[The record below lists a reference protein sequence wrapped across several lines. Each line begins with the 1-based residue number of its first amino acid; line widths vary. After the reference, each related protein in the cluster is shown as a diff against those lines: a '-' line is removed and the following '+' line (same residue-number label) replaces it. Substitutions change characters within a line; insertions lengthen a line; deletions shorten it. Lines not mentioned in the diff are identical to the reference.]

1 MLNPQN
7 LSIFDISLVI
17 IHVLIC
23 FGIAF
28 YYFRKIK
35 KADDFS
41 FGLKNYSTI
50 MFVCTIFATGI
61 GAGTAI
67 GYVDK
72 LYNGGLIILI
82 FILSQPFFWLMSS
95 KFLVPK
101 IYNLQFCST
110 ISQVMAKLYGKSGG
124 FITVLA
130 SVVETIGAICVQ
142 AIAIGA
148 MCSYFFGMS
157 FSLGVLLGYFIIS
170 VYGMVGGIKGIMAID
185 IYQFMIFFLIIPIA
199 YAIVSWKFNG
209 VEQIILNIPEST
221 FEFDFSF
228 KNIVILL
235 SFLTASLLPEIAPP
249 LMQRYLMLA
258 ATPKKLKVILQN
270 LFFISIP
277 FMLSLCI
284 IAYIMKANDVGLTEN
299 VIFRFISHYVP
310 IGIKGVMI
318 MGLFAVIMSTADS
331 YLNSASVII
340 TKDFIKVLFPDLTD
354 KQELRI
360 LRLFILIISLV
371 PLLLIS
377 SNLFEIFWLFKTFGT
392 QMILIPFFAGLYDFQ
407 PRKHSFIYG
416 VLGGFLFAVITVLYF
431 PEYIMLH
438 VLTSQIG
445 VAIGF
450 FGCHYSQKLREFTF
464 KEILKEIE
472 IFFMLEGRRW
482 EIKRT
487 KFKKISIS
495 KSFKETFIQQE
506 PLYTRFSIFIFCYF
520 FVYSFYLDKSS
531 VTLLVLTIMG
541 YILVFLMIFR
551 DILVTHR
558 FQEKVVP
565 YYYFFI
571 MTFCLPFLA
580 SFMLFNADNNSFW
593 AVNAVLSILLLY
605 QFLNVAGF
613 LFSLTAGFSLGYL
626 THVFI
631 NIDNFTFDLKSLIIL
646 AYIYVSA
653 IFITIFLIK
662 NKEQKID
669 DKEEEQQKKL
679 EITGMLANL
688 IVHEIQTPIAVSYGY
703 SQLLNDELKEAK
715 VEVLDDHKNCKFS
728 KENISSIEGIGVN
741 LEKINLHGL
750 NMIENLL
757 TVLSQSV
764 KKEEKSVFSIKPCIY
779 EAVEDCELLM
789 PDARNIKIKISENFK
804 VKCAYNCLKYIIINL
819 IKNTYNRSGENTLIE
834 IRTEPDKP
842 STIYYIDYGKKMSE
856 DDVKV
861 VFDRFYSNST
871 SGTGIGLEFCKLVM
885 EDLNGNI
892 NCYSSAKMNGYTVF
906 TLKFPHLLD

>member
-1 MLNPQN
+1 MNPQN
-7 LSIFDISLVI
+7 LSIFDISLVL
-17 IHVLIC
+17 IHILIC
-23 FGIAF
+23 FGIAL

-67 GYVDK
+67 GYVDH

-82 FILSQPFFWLMSS
+82 FILSQPFFWLISS

-101 IYNLQFCST
+101 ICNMQFCST
-110 ISQVMAKLYGKSGG
+110 ISQVMEKLYGRSGG
-124 FITVLA
+124 FITVLV
-130 SVVETIGAICVQ
+130 SVVEVIGAICVQ

-148 MCSYFFGMS
+148 MCTYFFGMN
-157 FSLGVLLGYFIIS
+157 FSLGVLLGYVVIS
-170 VYGMVGGIKGIMAID
+170 VYGMIGGMRGIMAID

-209 VEQIILNIPEST
+209 VEQVILNIPVST

-235 SFLTASLLPEIAPP
+235 SFLTASLVPEISPP

-258 ATPKKLKVILQN
+258 TTPKKLKIVLQN

-277 FMLSLCI
+277 FMLSLCV

-299 VIFRFISHYVP
+299 VIFRFISYYVP
-310 IGIKGVMI
+310 IGIKGLMI
-318 MGLFAVIMSTADS
+318 VGLFAVIMSTADS

-360 LRLFILIISLV
+360 LRFFIIVISLI

-377 SNLFEIFWLFKTFGT
+377 SNLFETIWLFKTFGT

-407 PRKHSFIYG
+407 PKKYSFIYG
-416 VLGGFLFAVITVLYF
+416 VLGGFLFALITVLCF
-431 PEYIMLH
+431 PEYTMLH

-450 FGCHYSQKLREFTF
+450 FGCHYFQKLREFTF

-482 EIKRT
+482 EIRRT
-487 KFKKISIS
+487 KFEKISIHR
-495 KSFKETFIQQE
+495 SFKETFIQQE
-506 PLYTRFSIFIFCYF
+506 PLYTRFSIFILCYF
-520 FVYSFYLDKSS
+520 FVYSFYLDKNSS
-531 VTLLVLTIMG
+531 SLLIFTIVG
-541 YILVFLMIFR
+541 YVLVFLMIFR
-551 DILVTHR
+551 DVLVAQR

-565 YYYFFI
+565 YYYFFV

-580 SFMLFNADNNSFW
+580 SFMLFDAGNNSFW
-593 AVNAVLSILLLY
+593 AANSVLSILLLY

-626 THVFI
+626 IHIFI
-631 NIDNFTFDLKSLIIL
+631 NIDNFAFDLKSLMIL

-653 IFITIFLIK
+653 IFVTIFLIK
-662 NKEQKID
+662 NKEQKIS
-669 DKEEEQQKKL
+669 DKDVEQQKKL

-688 IVHEIQTPIAVSYGY
+688 IIHEVQTPIAVSYGY
-703 SQLLNDELKEAK
+703 SQLLNDDLKKAK
-715 VEVLDDHKNCKFS
+715 MEVLEEDNNYKFS
-728 KENISSIEGIGVN
+728 KENVSSIEEIGAN
-741 LEKINLHGL
+741 LEKISLHGL
-750 NMIENLL
+750 NTIENLL
-757 TVLSQSV
+757 AVLSQSV
-764 KKEEKSVFSIKPCIY
+764 KKEEKSVFNVKPCIY
-779 EAVEDCELLM
+779 QAVEDCELIM
-789 PDARNIKIKISENFK
+789 PHARDIKIKISENFK

-856 DDVKV
+856 DDVKMI
-861 VFDRFYSNST
+861 FDKFYSHST
-871 SGTGIGLEFCKLVM
+871 GGTGIGLEFCKLVM

-892 NCYSSAKMNGYTVF
+892 ECYSSAKMNGYTVF
-906 TLKFPHLLD
+906 TLKFPRLLT